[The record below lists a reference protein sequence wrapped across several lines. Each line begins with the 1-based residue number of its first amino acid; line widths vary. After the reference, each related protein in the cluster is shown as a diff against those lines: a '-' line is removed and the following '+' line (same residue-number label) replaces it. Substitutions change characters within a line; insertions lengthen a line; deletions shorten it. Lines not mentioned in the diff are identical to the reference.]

1 MKLNL
6 TFHTLIAMLLVM
18 CGFFLC
24 TKVQLGGK
32 YTIKVAF
39 SNLRSQSF
47 HFVNNES
54 HCDSFTELRTSLPIT
69 CKICFPKSYFW
80 DGLTYNFK
88 NMRPKIYVNKIVE
101 YEFCFIWLQEKRAD
115 CITIIFT
122 LWHCTQNCICIA
134 IQI

>member
-1 MKLNL
+1 
-6 TFHTLIAMLLVM
+6 MLLVM

-101 YEFCFIWLQEKRAD
+101 YEFCFIWLQEKKSRLYNNHLYLMALYTELHLYSNSNL
-115 CITIIFT
+115 IV
-122 LWHCTQNCICIA
+122 
-134 IQI
+134 IQQMFIQ